1 MRTDVRADVRMDGTR
16 FTLASL
22 LRAAFTLLTVVCA
35 TPAVAQTADNYPS
48 RSVRIIVNSPGGNP
62 DLLARL
68 LAQALSAAWGQS
80 FVVEDMAG
88 AGGSL
93 AAKFVASAKPDGYV
107 LYLGDSGTLAINPA
121 LKPNLSYN
129 ALRDFT
135 PVTGLIDVPTVL
147 VVPPQVPATTLQE
160 FVALA
165 KSKPGQL
172 DFGSPGVGSIHH
184 FTHEIFAE
192 RAGIKLQHVPFRSA
206 GAMVGAILA
215 GTVQAG
221 WSGIPNVK
229 TLIETD
235 KLRALCI
242 STAARAKTI
251 ANVPTCAEL
260 GYPGFNVAARIG
272 FLAPVGL
279 PAGIVAQLQS
289 AVAKAMREPQLEARM
304 DVLGMEM
311 QENGT
316 ADYQQ
321 FMKDDVERYAS
332 LVKRLGISVQE

>member
-1 MRTDVRADVRMDGTR
+1 MKADATR
-16 FTLASL
+16 FTFVAALQAALA
-22 LRAAFTLLTVVCA
+22 LLTVA
-35 TPAVAQTADNYPS
+35 FAAPAVAQTADNYPN

-68 LAQALSAAWGQS
+68 LAQTLSAAWGQS

-88 AGGSL
+88 AGGTL

-121 LKPNLSYN
+121 FKPNLAYN

-135 PVTGLIDVPTVL
+135 PVTGLVNVPTVL
-147 VVPPQVPATTLQE
+147 VVPPSLPVTTLQE

-184 FTHEIFAE
+184 LTHEIFAE
-192 RAGIKLQHVPFRSA
+192 RAGVKLQHVPFRSA
-206 GAMVGAILA
+206 GAMVGAVLA

-221 WSGIPNVK
+221 WSGIPNIK
-229 TLIETD
+229 PLIETG
-235 KLRALCI
+235 KLRGLCI
-242 STAARAKTI
+242 STAARAHTI
-251 ANVPTCAEL
+251 ATMPTCAEL

-272 FLAPVGL
+272 FLAPAGL
-279 PAGIVAQLQS
+279 PGSIVAQIQS
-289 AVAKAMREPQLEARM
+289 VVAKAMRQPELVARM
-304 DVLGMEM
+304 DTLGMEM

-332 LVKRLGISVQE
+332 LVKRLGISPQE

>member
-1 MRTDVRADVRMDGTR
+1 MVTMA
-16 FTLASL
+16 F
-22 LRAAFTLLTVVCA
+22 AAA
-35 TPAVAQTADNYPS
+35 AVAQTADVYPN

-68 LAQALSAAWGQS
+68 LAKELSAAWGQS

-88 AGGSL
+88 AGGAL
-93 AAKFVASAKPDGYV
+93 AAKFVASAKPDGSV

-121 LKPNLSYN
+121 LKPNLSYH

-135 PVTGLIDVPTVL
+135 PITGLINVPTVL
-147 VVPPQVPATTLQE
+147 VLPPSVPAATLSE

-165 KSKPGQL
+165 KSRPGQM

-235 KLRALCI
+235 KLRGLCI
-242 STAARAKTI
+242 STVSRAKTI
-251 ANVPTCAEL
+251 PDVPTCAEL

-272 FLAPVGL
+272 FLAPAGL
-279 PAGIVAQLQS
+279 PAGIVTQLQS
-289 AVAKAMREPQLEARM
+289 VVAKAMREPALVERM

-321 FMKDDVERYAS
+321 FMKDDIERYAS
-332 LVKRLGISVQE
+332 LVKRLGIATQE

>member
-1 MRTDVRADVRMDGTR
+1 MPTDARR
-16 FTLASL
+16 FTL
-22 LRAAFTLLTVVCA
+22 RAAQAAFALITIA
-35 TPAVAQTADNYPS
+35 FAAAAAAQTADVYPS

-68 LAQALSAAWGQS
+68 LAKELSAAWGQS

-88 AGGSL
+88 AGGVL

-135 PVTGLIDVPTVL
+135 PITALVNVPTVL
-147 VVPPQVPATTLQE
+147 VVPPSLPAATLAE

-165 KSKPGQL
+165 KSKPGQM
-172 DFGSPGVGSIHH
+172 DFGSIGVGSIHH

-192 RAGIKLQHVPFRSA
+192 RAGIKLQHVPFRNSGALVA
-206 GAMVGAILA
+206 GLVS

-221 WSGIPNVK
+221 WSGIPPVK
-229 TLIETD
+229 TLIETG

-242 STAARAKTI
+242 STASRAKTI
-251 ANVPTCAEL
+251 AGVPTCAEL
-260 GYPGFNVAARIG
+260 GYPGFNVAARLG
-272 FLAPVGL
+272 FLGPAGL
-279 PAGIVAQLQS
+279 PAGLVTQLQT
-289 AVAKAMREPQLEARM
+289 AVARAMREPALVERM
-304 DVLGMEM
+304 DVLGMAM
-311 QENGT
+311 QEKGT

-332 LVKRLGISVQE
+332 LVKRLGISTQE

>member
-1 MRTDVRADVRMDGTR
+1 M
-16 FTLASL
+16 LSL
-22 LRAAFTLLTVVCA
+22 SSMLRCVAVVLMAAFA
-35 TPAVAQTADNYPS
+35 GPAVAQTADAYPN

-68 LAQALSAAWGQS
+68 LAKELSAAWGQS

-88 AGGSL
+88 AGGAL
-93 AAKFVASAKPDGYV
+93 AAKFVASSKPDGYV

-129 ALRDFT
+129 VLRDFT
-135 PVTGLIDVPTVL
+135 PITGLINVPTVL
-147 VVPPQVPATTLQE
+147 VLPPSVPAATLAE

-165 KSKPGQL
+165 KSKPGQM
-172 DFGSPGVGSIHH
+172 DFGSIGVGSIHH

-192 RAGIKLQHVPFRSA
+192 RAGIKLQHVPFRNS

-221 WSGIPNVK
+221 WSGIPNIK
-229 TLIETD
+229 MLIETD

-242 STAARAKTI
+242 STANRAKTI

-272 FLAPVGL
+272 FLGPAGL
-279 PAGIVAQLQS
+279 PASIVAQLQA
-289 AVAKAMREPQLEARM
+289 AVAKAMREPALVERM
-304 DVLGMEM
+304 EVLGMEM

-321 FMKDDVERYAS
+321 FMKDDIERYAS
-332 LVKRLGISVQE
+332 LVKRLGISTQE